1 MITKLQLLKL
11 GSSVAFDKQPVSILI
26 FPGETISPLV
36 LFMRL
41 LLEFDL
47 ILGGFVTSIGTLLVC
62 ASVKPEASRANPSSP
77 KEINS

>member
-11 GSSVAFDKQPVSILI
+11 GSSVVFDKQPVSILI
-26 FPGETISPLV
+26 YPGETISPLV
-36 LFMRL
+36 LFMR

-47 ILGGFVTSIGTLLVC
+47 ILGGFVTSIGTLLAC
-62 ASVKPEASRANPSSP
+62 ASAKPEASRANPSSP

>member
-26 FPGETISPLV
+26 YPGETISPLV
-36 LFMRL
+36 LFMR

-47 ILGGFVTSIGTLLVC
+47 ILGGFVTSIGTLLAC

>member
-11 GSSVAFDKQPVSILI
+11 GSSVVFDKQPVSILI
-26 FPGETISPLV
+26 YPGETISPLV
-36 LFMRL
+36 LFMR

-47 ILGGFVTSIGTLLVC
+47 ILGGFVTSIGTLLAC

>member
-26 FPGETISPLV
+26 YPGETISPLV
-36 LFMRL
+36 LFMR

-47 ILGGFVTSIGTLLVC
+47 ILGGFVTSIGTLLAC
-62 ASVKPEASRANPSSP
+62 ASAKPEASRANPSSP